1 MLKYLLIILAITSSL
16 LADEKFLSRP
26 NRPEEISFEAQMP
39 DLAQVI
45 KCIKEEA
52 RDLPQVLELFEKNY
66 NDFQSKNYIAILADL
81 TQLKDQAL
89 TIYNKC
95 KDKSLKFTKI
105 QLPDWN
111 QIIQCIRTAVAELP
125 DLQAKFELIFQD
137 FQESNFLK
145 VLMDVA
151 SLKDDALKL
160 YHECKAQIAEKVF
173 ALVDMEK
180 TIKCMESEDEH
191 FRNNFT
197 LPNGVGNCAKSAY
210 AFCCG
215 VGTPCDCNKGAI
227 SPGQCEV
234 SAYTFCCMVGKKCD
248 CSQPPLEREFTIY
261 DFFSIASKIHETF
274 ELFNKCR

>member
-39 DLAQVI
+39 DWAQVI

-52 RDLPQVLELFEKNY
+52 RDLPQVLELFEKIY
-66 NDFQSKNYIAILADL
+66 NDFQSKNYIAILADI

-95 KDKSLKFTKI
+95 KDKSLKLTKI

-125 DLQAKFELIFQD
+125 DLQAKFEIIFQD

-160 YHECKAQIAEKVF
+160 YNECKAQIAEKVF

-180 TIKCMESEDEH
+180 AIKCMESDSS
-191 FRNNFT
+191 
-197 LPNGVGNCAKSAY
+197 G
-210 AFCCG
+210 
-215 VGTPCDCNKGAI
+215 
-227 SPGQCEV
+227 
-234 SAYTFCCMVGKKCD
+234 
-248 CSQPPLEREFTIY
+248 LERVKNLSGYDESSGFFNELNIYLNNITNNTLSYAEEFLEKMLP
-261 DFFSIASKIHETF
+261 S
-274 ELFNKCR
+274 N